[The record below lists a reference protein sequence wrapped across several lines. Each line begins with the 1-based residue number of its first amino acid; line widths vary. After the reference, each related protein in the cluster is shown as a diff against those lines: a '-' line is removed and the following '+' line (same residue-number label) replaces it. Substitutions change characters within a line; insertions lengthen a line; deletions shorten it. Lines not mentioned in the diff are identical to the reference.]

1 MEIGENRS
9 LPLED
14 SRTGEILMSL
24 TQCFE
29 SIYYIYLQHDAF
41 YSPVQGGQATGVYSL
56 LIEKTQTTLVH
67 PSDRALYGE
76 MLALAPLRA
85 RMGQEGYQEFEYQ
98 RMMPDGTYRWVRNQ
112 VVVARRDPQ
121 GRPLTATLFT
131 TDIQAQK
138 ARELEARQQERAAE
152 CALEAER
159 MRMKLLA
166 EASNAIVI
174 TRDQA
179 TNCTRV
185 LRAIHEKD
193 GSTHYQDESYQDAG
207 QIRRQN
213 VYPDDWPRLQ
223 AMLTQGIG
231 LGELFELRGRRQ
243 PDKEYVWFRVQG
255 KGVYDKQG
263 RLVRV
268 VATMEDIDQEKRME
282 LEFKHRSELDLATGA
297 YNKATAMH
305 KIERR
310 LAKQS
315 RKRGLFLL
323 LDLDDFKTINDTYGH
338 VEGDRVIRESA
349 RLLKEL
355 FGPRDIIGRMGGD
368 ELCVFCEEEPGLQ
381 QVYEY
386 FDKICAG
393 MHAVVTQGEHVT
405 SCSIGAS
412 LCEGQDKP
420 FEQLYREA
428 DKALYEQKR
437 RGKDGG
443 RVWGY
448 FDEA

>member
-1 MEIGENRS
+1 MDIQETRELS
-9 LPLED
+9 LED
-14 SRTGEILMSL
+14 SRMGEILMSL
-24 TQCFE
+24 TQCFA
-29 SIYYIYLQHDAF
+29 SIYYVHLQHDSF
-41 YSPVQGGQATGVYSL
+41 YTPVRGGQATGVYSL

-67 PSDRALYGE
+67 PHDRALYGE
-76 MLALAPLRA
+76 MLALAPLRV
-85 RMGQEGYQEFEYQ
+85 RMGQDGYQEFEYQ
-98 RMMPDGTYRWVRNQ
+98 RMMPDGTYRWVRSQ
-112 VVVARRDPQ
+112 VVVARRDTQ

-138 ARELEARQQERAAE
+138 MRELDARRQERAAE
-152 CALEAER
+152 RALEAER

-166 EASNAIVI
+166 EATNAIVM
-174 TRDQA
+174 THDQA

-185 LRAIHEKD
+185 LRTVHARD
-193 GSTHYQDESYQDAG
+193 GSIHYLDESHQDVSAVW
-207 QIRRQN
+207 QQT
-213 VYPDDWPRLQ
+213 VHPEDLPRLR
-223 AMLTQGIG
+223 AMLTEGRG
-231 LGELFELRGRRQ
+231 LDERFELRGRPQ
-243 PDKEYVWFRVQG
+243 PGKEYVWFRVRG

-268 VATMEDIDQEKRME
+268 VATMEDIDQQKRME
-282 LEFKHRSELDLATGA
+282 LEFKHRSELDLATGT

-310 LAKQS
+310 LARQKQ
-315 RKRGLFLL
+315 KRGLFLL
-323 LDLDDFKTINDTYGH
+323 LDLDDFKAINDTYGH

-349 RLLKEL
+349 QLLKDL

-368 ELCVFCEEEPGLQ
+368 ELCVFCEEEPGTG
-381 QVYEY
+381 QVYQY

-393 MHAVVTQGEHVT
+393 IHAVIPQGERIT

-412 LCEGQDKP
+412 LCEGQDKS

-443 RVWGY
+443 CIYRD
-448 FDEA
+448 FDKT